1 MFGSVTVNG
10 WPFLICSTNNGMTEP
25 REAITL
31 PYRVPQIRVR
41 SGDTVRAL
49 ATNTFSIMAFEMPI
63 ALMGYAAL
71 SIERQTTF
79 LTPASMASAAEQLA
93 ANVHIRDGVAEEAF
107 VQMRRARDATLDVP
121 NLLIPAVQ
129 VNIRAGRLPPPDAD
143 GVSYL
148 RVPLNVIGRPL

>member
-1 MFGSVTVNG
+1 MPPATRVFVCHDYSPGG
-10 WPFLICSTNNGMTEP
+10 REP
-25 REAITL
+25 RCESS
-31 PYRVPQIRVR
+31 V
-41 SGDTVRAL
+41 
-49 ATNTFSIMAFEMPI
+49 
-63 ALMGYAAL
+63 
-71 SIERQTTF
+71 
-79 LTPASMASAAEQLA
+79 AEQLA

-148 RVPLNVIGRPL
+148 RVPLNLLGRPL